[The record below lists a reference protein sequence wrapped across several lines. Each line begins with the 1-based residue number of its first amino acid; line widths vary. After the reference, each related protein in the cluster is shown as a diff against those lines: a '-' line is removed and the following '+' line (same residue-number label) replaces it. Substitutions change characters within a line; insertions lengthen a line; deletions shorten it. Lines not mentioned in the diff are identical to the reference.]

1 MIYLIDGDDRKKA
14 ESKAKDFLGEDYE
27 VIDAESLE
35 KADLVSIFQGTTLF
49 SETRKILIKDLEAKK
64 ELFAELPKYLETEH
78 RIVILEQKIDKRN
91 AVYKEL
97 AAVAKKN
104 PQQVKIDEFKIT
116 EEVDKFL
123 TFRVFDIALT
133 DGKRAVKLLREAEE
147 SNNPYLTVGS
157 WTKKAVDLLAARP
170 NGEREKR
177 IVKKLAEIDMMLKQT
192 SFSKEPWLLL
202 ETFLLELSD
211 KK

>member
-14 ESKAKDFLGEDYE
+14 ESKAKDFLGENYE

-49 SETRKILIKDLEAKK
+49 SETRKILIKDLGAKK

-78 RIVILEQKIDKRN
+78 KIVILEQKIDKRN

-97 AAVAKKN
+97 ATVAKKN

-133 DGKRAVKLLREAEE
+133 DGKRAVKLLREAE
-147 SNNPYLTVGS
+147 NNSPYLTVGS
-157 WTKKAVDLLAARP
+157 WTKKAVDLLAAKP

>member
-14 ESKAKDFLGEDYE
+14 ESKAKDFLGENYE

-49 SETRKILIKDLEAKK
+49 SETRKILIKDLGAKK

-78 RIVILEQKIDKRN
+78 KIVILEQKIDKRN

-97 AAVAKKN
+97 ATVAKKN

-133 DGKRAVKLLREAEE
+133 DGKRAVKLLREAVE
-147 SNNPYLTVGS
+147 NNSPYLTVGS

>member
-14 ESKAKDFLGEDYE
+14 ESKAKDFLGENYE

-49 SETRKILIKDLEAKK
+49 SETRKILIKDLGAKK

-123 TFRVFDIALT
+123 T
-133 DGKRAVKLLREAEE
+133 
-147 SNNPYLTVGS
+147 Y
-157 WTKKAVDLLAARP
+157 
-170 NGEREKR
+170 
-177 IVKKLAEIDMMLKQT
+177 
-192 SFSKEPWLLL
+192 
-202 ETFLLELSD
+202 
-211 KK
+211 